1 MEKFVIDLGKGVELS
16 APIKKRMTIEEWH
29 RMVSYISNIIEMT
42 SPTQLS
48 DSPKNKLN
56 SRGK

>member
-29 RMVSYISNIIEMT
+29 RMVSYISSIIEKT
-42 SPTQLS
+42 PSNLLS
-48 DSPKNKLN
+48 DSPKSKLN